1 MFLIPR
7 LCRFSAAFNWSIQFR
22 ILLNQAVHKPI
33 SLEPNTT
40 QSGRTHQLRGY
51 WIMNLLDY
59 IWFQTD
65 WFMNLP
71 DWVFVIDLTIFYP
84 AWMGKVL
91 NWLIH
96 EPAWLDKILKWRMGF
111 PELQGSCSHTKTS
124 FLLPSH
130 NLFLGQ

>member
-1 MFLIPR
+1 
-7 LCRFSAAFNWSIQFR
+7 
-22 ILLNQAVHKPI
+22 
-33 SLEPNTT
+33 
-40 QSGRTHQLRGY
+40 
-51 WIMNLLDY
+51 MNLLDY

-71 DWVFVIDLTIFYP
+71 DLVFVIDFTIFYP

-111 PELQGSCSHTKTS
+111 PEVQSSCSHTKTKKKISICEKS
-124 FLLPSH
+124 FFSLAYELLYPYH
-130 NLFLGQ
+130 